1 MKQKNIISLS
11 ILFLVISMVFFCS
24 CESMGK
30 IKDPNGLSIKGS
42 IPVEV
47 KFSIPID
54 IQQFNLQITSAPE
67 LKTAAEGCLRATNER
82 VVYSGI
88 LKWDFD
94 KIGQKAHLGSQSIKK
109 FDIKEVTI
117 LPQIPQDF
125 NVGFFRITTI
135 YSGNNN
141 TLFAISDK
149 STDPSKITF
158 SLKQNDLLAL
168 LKQNELPIKVVTTQ
182 TKKIES
188 VQTLTLQ
195 IKYKGSIEI
204 E

>member
-1 MKQKNIISLS
+1 M
-11 ILFLVISMVFFCS
+11 
-24 CESMGK
+24 
-30 IKDPNGLSIKGS
+30 
-42 IPVEV
+42 
-47 KFSIPID
+47 
-54 IQQFNLQITSAPE
+54 
-67 LKTAAEGCLRATNER
+67 
-82 VVYSGI
+82 
-88 LKWDFD
+88 
-94 KIGQKAHLGSQSIKK
+94 GSQSIKK

-168 LKQNELPIKVVTTQ
+168 LKQNELPIKIVTTQ